1 MVLKLHIAGPVK
13 KLAEMLAESSAA
25 QTLVG
30 VATSGEA
37 SAKIHYGYGE
47 DEEHAESYTE
57 HMTKPLP
64 RILLALADF
73 RSTKGTTSSW
83 STTVEIDV
91 MIETLTLEEDRLKST
106 SERYLSFLERAE
118 GVADDLREQAA
129 TGTKLNIT
137 EITTLVQPQQADPKK
152 TRAIGEVWWA
162 VFRVSAGG

>member
-25 QTLVG
+25 QALLG
-30 VATSGEA
+30 VSTSGEA
-37 SAKIHYGYGE
+37 ATKIHYGYGE

-64 RILLALADF
+64 RMLLALADF

-83 STTVEIDV
+83 STTIEIDV

-106 SERYLSFLERAE
+106 SERYMSFLERVEA
-118 GVADDLREQAA
+118 VADSLREQAA
-129 TGTKLNIT
+129 SGTKLNIT
-137 EITTLVQPQQADPKK
+137 DINTLVQPQQADPKK
-152 TRAIGEVWWA
+152 TRAIGEVWWT
-162 VFRVSAGG
+162 VFRVTAGG